1 MAETTGTEYILRINQ
16 TELERLGFQHG
27 VWKDVSDAFFDRLK
41 IAEGWDCLDV
51 GAGPGFVSMDL
62 RDRVGDS
69 GSVTALEPAQM
80 YLDYLSKQAERR
92 GWKNITCI
100 QGDAETALLPKEK
113 YDIIYVRWV
122 LCFVP
127 DPEKF
132 IANLLPALKVGGII
146 AIQDYLYSGLGLY
159 PKGGAFDNALE
170 TVIKHWKINGGDAF
184 IAGRIPGI
192 FRKLGVELIDYSP
205 HVKTSGPD
213 GDVIEWADKYFTK
226 HLPIMAADGATTIE
240 MADAMVADWNAHR
253 KNPDT
258 IFCSPILVD
267 VAGRKI

>member
-1 MAETTGTEYILRINQ
+1 MAETEYILRINQ
-16 TELERLGFQHG
+16 EELERLQFQHS
-27 VWKDVSDAFFDRLK
+27 VWKSVSDDFFDRIG
-41 IAEGWDCLDV
+41 IANGWNVLDV

-62 RDRVGDS
+62 RERVGEG
-69 GSVTALEPAQM
+69 GSVTALEPAQY
-80 YLDYLSKQAERR
+80 YLDHFKQESENR
-92 GWKNITCI
+92 GWKNIHFI
-100 QGDAETALLPKEK
+100 QGTAETAALPQNA
-113 YDIIYVRWV
+113 YDLIYVRWV

-132 IANLLPALKVGGII
+132 ISNILTSLKPGGIL

-170 TVIKHWKINGGDAF
+170 TVIRHWGIRGGDAF

-205 HVKTSGPD
+205 HCKAGGPD
-213 GDVIEWADKYFTK
+213 SDVTLWADKYFTK
-226 HLPIMAADGATTIE
+226 HLSIMADDGATTHE
-240 MADAMVADWNAHR
+240 MAQAIIDDWNAHR
-253 KNPDT
+253 KNPDM

-267 VAGRKI
+267 MAGRRS